1 LIGSDP
7 QVQKDFVDALY
18 DEGPFMQCL
27 PKALSDDGI
36 LVAQVGQAPD
46 FSSSAEDFSINKN
59 RVKFFESLV
68 NVGFEHIR
76 DYEEVRGGTSRESLA
91 VVDRQCCKSNSLS
104 FDVGSLRL

>member
-18 DEGPFMQCL
+18 DGGPFMRSL

-46 FSSSAEDFSINKN
+46 FRSSAEDFSINKN

-76 DYEEVRGGTSRESLA
+76 DYEEVREGSSR
-91 VVDRQCCKSNSLS
+91 
-104 FDVGSLRL
+104 